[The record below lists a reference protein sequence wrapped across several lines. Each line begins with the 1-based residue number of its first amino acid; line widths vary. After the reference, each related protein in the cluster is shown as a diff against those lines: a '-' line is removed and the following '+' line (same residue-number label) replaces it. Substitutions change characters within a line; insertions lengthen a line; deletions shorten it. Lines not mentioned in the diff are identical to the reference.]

1 MAGNTPL
8 PGVIGTAQEMINRVL
23 RRNARP

>member
-1 MAGNTPL
+1 MAGHTPL